1 MDAMKKLILVL
12 GMAAALSGTAT
23 AVNWFTAVED
33 ENGVPVARVDFDS
46 CTVGQYSDGK
56 RQQFV
61 RCMFERHEELY
72 GNVTYVWSETR
83 TSSCKLGR
91 GRVINR
97 DLAGKVISYYD
108 APLVE
113 SVPIKERHTASGRAS
128 GSTGAIMFTELCDWA
143 ARTAT

>member
-1 MDAMKKLILVL
+1 MKKLIFVL
-12 GMAAALSGTAT
+12 GMAAALSGTAS
-23 AVNWFTAVED
+23 AVNWVTAVEGD
-33 ENGVPVARVDFDS
+33 NGVPVARIDLDS

-61 RCMFERHEELY
+61 RCMFERHDELY
-72 GNVTYVWSETR
+72 GDVTYVWSETL

-91 GRVINR
+91 GRVTNR
-97 DLAGKVISYYD
+97 DLSGKVISHYD

-113 SVPIKERHTASGRAS
+113 PVPITGGHKAA

-143 ARTAT
+143 ARAAT